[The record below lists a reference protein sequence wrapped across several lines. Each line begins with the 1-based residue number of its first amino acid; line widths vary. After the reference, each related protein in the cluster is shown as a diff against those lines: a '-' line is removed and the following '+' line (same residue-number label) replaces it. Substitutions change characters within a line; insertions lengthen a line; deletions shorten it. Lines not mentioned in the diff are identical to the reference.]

1 MARLPRITDMDGSST
16 GTGFYL
22 CIRKERRTGQKG
34 GAFLALVLQDMSGQ
48 MDAKVFTDVESAD
61 GQFDA
66 GEFVAVQGRG
76 NLFNQRLELI
86 LDKIR
91 RVIPDDATRGFRE
104 EDCIRCSP
112 RPVDEMWSE
121 LQGRVASIAH
131 LQIRALIAGLVERYA
146 DKLRIWPAA
155 VTVHHDY
162 RSGLLEHVLK
172 IIDVVA
178 AQADAYG
185 ANRDLLLAGAI
196 LHDIGKLEEL
206 SYSLAAEYTDVGN
219 LVGHI
224 TIGVGI
230 VRDAAREIPDF
241 PPDVLLQLEHLILS
255 HHGSRENGSPVEPMT
270 VEAFILSAADDL
282 DSKIHQVRRHVADD
296 DSDGSFTGYHKRLGR
311 VLYKKTV

>member
-1 MARLPRITDMDGSST
+1 MARLPRIADMDGSST

-22 CIRKERRTGQKG
+22 VTRKERRTGQKG
-34 GAFLALVLQDMSGQ
+34 AFLALVLQDVSGELG
-48 MDAKVFTDVESAD
+48 AKVFTDVEISDA
-61 GQFDA
+61 QFEA

-76 NLFNQRLELI
+76 NLFNQKLELI

-104 EDCIRCSP
+104 EDCIRSSP
-112 RPVDEMWSE
+112 RPVDEMWPE
-121 LQGRVASIAH
+121 LEGRIAMITH
-131 LQIRALIAGLVERYA
+131 PQIRALVARVVERYA
-146 DKLRIWPAA
+146 DRFRVWPAA

-172 IIDVVA
+172 IIEVVT
-178 AQADAYG
+178 AQASAYEVS
-185 ANRDLLLAGAI
+185 RDLLIAGAI

-206 SYSLAAEYTDVGN
+206 SYTLATEYTTEGN

-230 VRDAAREIPDF
+230 VRDAAREIPDL

-270 VEAFILSAADDL
+270 VEAFILAAADDL
-282 DSKIHQVRRHVADD
+282 DAKIHQVRRHIADD
-296 DSDGSFTGYHKRLGR
+296 DSEGSFTGYHKRLGR
-311 VLYKKTV
+311 VLYKKPV